1 MAARLGNAIYWL
13 GFIVTILAGLLATLM
28 AYSWSMHDWRWED
41 ATHSAIFLM
50 ATVISFGSW
59 LVGRIA
65 LYVLA
70 DR

>member
-1 MAARLGNAIYWL
+1 MAARLGKAIYWL
-13 GFIVTILAGLLATLM
+13 SLIVAILTGLLAVLS

-41 ATHSAIFLM
+41 ATHSAIFMM
-50 ATVISFGSW
+50 AAIISFGSW
-59 LVGRIA
+59 LVGRTA